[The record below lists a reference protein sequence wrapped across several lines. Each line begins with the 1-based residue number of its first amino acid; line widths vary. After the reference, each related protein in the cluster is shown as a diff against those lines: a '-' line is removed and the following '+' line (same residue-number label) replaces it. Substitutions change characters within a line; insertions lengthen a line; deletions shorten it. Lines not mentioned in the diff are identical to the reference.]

1 MGGPAA
7 PGYPAPDTPLGES
20 GRPPAKQKEFDFK
33 TPRLLDL
40 QNYVTMIIMR
50 EAGKSVS

>member
-20 GRPPAKQKEFDFK
+20 GRPPAKQKKFDSETLK
-33 TPRLLDL
+33 LIRSKK
-40 QNYVTMIIMR
+40 YVAIIIIR